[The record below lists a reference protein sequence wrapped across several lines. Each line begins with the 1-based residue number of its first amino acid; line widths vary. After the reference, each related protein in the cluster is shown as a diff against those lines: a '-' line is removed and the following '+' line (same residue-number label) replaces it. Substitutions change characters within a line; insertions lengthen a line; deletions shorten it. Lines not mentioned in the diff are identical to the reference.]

1 MSVLYFCK
9 KLRNV
14 VISRMIKDWIKK
26 REKIVYKF
34 YLWSFV
40 TGETIMEFREDI
52 GTPDEKTADVETE
65 KEKVNIVLYPVYW
78 KIET

>member
-1 MSVLYFCK
+1 
-9 KLRNV
+9 
-14 VISRMIKDWIKK
+14 MIKDWIKK

-65 KEKVNIVLYPVYW
+65 KEKVLS
-78 KIET
+78 

>member
-65 KEKVNIVLYPVYW
+65 KEKVLS
-78 KIET
+78 